1 MAALHVCSKV
11 IKSSIQTTAEDAR
24 PEEKTI
30 AYQARRLYRLGGLK
44 IFVHGIE
51 TAVIRAFPVN
61 AVTFYCYE
69 NLSEALK
76 DITRD

>member
-1 MAALHVCSKV
+1 MV
-11 IKSSIQTTAEDAR
+11 KSSIQTIAEDAR

-30 AYQARRLYRLGGLK
+30 AYQARRLYRLGGLR
-44 IFVHGIE
+44 IFVNGLE

-69 NLSEALK
+69 NLSETLK
-76 DITRD
+76 DLTRD

>member
-1 MAALHVCSKV
+1 MLDALAVV
-11 IKSSIQTTAEDAR
+11 KSSIQTVAENCR

-30 AYQARRLYRLGGLK
+30 AYQTRRLYRLGGLR
-44 IFVHGIE
+44 IFVNGLE

-69 NLSEALK
+69 TLSDALK
-76 DITRD
+76 DLTRD